1 MILECTGM
9 NQNDTRM
16 DHSVPCSAQLCF
28 IQCQSGALGHSS
40 TFHSFVY
47 LVTFWNG
54 GGGYSLAVP
63 IRVCAAQ
70 RGHDFGTPDLERVS
84 IFETFSKW
92 GVILQMHQSFKI
104 PVAILNYS

>member
-54 GGGYSLAVP
+54 GGVTPLQYQYGYVLP
-63 IRVCAAQ
+63 N
-70 RGHDFGTPDLERVS
+70 
-84 IFETFSKW
+84 
-92 GVILQMHQSFKI
+92 GVMILGLLI
-104 PVAILNYS
+104 